1 MPSLTR
7 VMILYCG
14 QGMMTLVEIYSDGKE
29 KPAADYL
36 ALIDAGGSTSKGAS
50 PSVDYV
56 ATKILAKADKKLDL
70 MSISHQDGDHVR
82 LLSDLTEKLE
92 GKGATCGRL
101 FAGGSGWSS
110 ANKGTVKEFAKVVG
124 IVPETIVFGAPNCSD
139 YGGAKKRDELKH
151 LAQFGDVF
159 FRILISGLPVTGT
172 TGDIQKNASSA
183 TVVIENGSFSVVLP
197 GDATY
202 QTMAAATAI
211 LQQVTPS
218 LLPQVIGLQ
227 IPHHGALRTAVEDYV
242 ARGNIGDFNWTK
254 LEEFA
259 RVLNAKHVLASAG
272 PRNTHHHPIEEVF
285 WVFRPGLIAIPSHD
299 YTSYL
304 FANFYGQIPP
314 GWVTWTTDAA
324 TSSTV
329 RRLSFNDGSWV
340 AGDLEVS
347 ITGPGL
353 LATEDMVRFIPRAMI
368 PGGAGPDDIEDLI
381 VFAPAP
387 YESAPAT

>member
-36 ALIDAGGSTSKGAS
+36 ALIDAGGSPDKGGDLA
-50 PSVDYV
+50 VDYV
-56 ATKILAKADKKLDL
+56 AKKILDKADKKLDL
-70 MSISHQDGDHVR
+70 VSISHQDGDHVR
-82 LLSDLTEKLE
+82 LLDGLKKKLE
-92 GKGATCGRL
+92 GKGATCGGL
-101 FAGGSGWSS
+101 FAGGSDWLKG
-110 ANKGTVKEFAKVVG
+110 NKDTVKEFAKVVG
-124 IVPETIVFGAPNCSD
+124 IDAEKIVFGVPQRSD
-139 YGGAKKRDELKH
+139 YSGAKKRDELKH

-159 FRILISGLPVTGT
+159 FRILVSNLPVTSSA
-172 TGDIQKNASSA
+172 DIQKNASSA
-183 TVVIENGSFSVVLP
+183 MVVIENGSYSVVLP

-202 QTMAAATAI
+202 QTMAAATGI

-218 LLPQVIGLQ
+218 LLPLVIGLE
-227 IPHHGALRTAVEDYV
+227 IPHHGAIRTAVEDYYSKGGV
-242 ARGNIGDFNWTK
+242 GDFNWTK
-254 LEEFA
+254 LQEFA
-259 RVLNAKHVLASAG
+259 RVLSAKHVLASAG
-272 PRNTHHHPIEEVF
+272 PRNSHNHPVEEVF
-285 WVFRPGLIAIPSHD
+285 WVFGPWLITMPSHD

-304 FANFYGQIPP
+304 FTSWHQISN
-314 GWVTWTTDAA
+314 GWVTWTTSVAE
-324 TSSTV
+324 SSTV
-329 RRLSFNDGSWV
+329 QRLNFNQGTWV
-340 AGDLEVS
+340 AGNLEVS

-353 LATEDMVRFIPRAMI
+353 LATEDMVRFIPRALV